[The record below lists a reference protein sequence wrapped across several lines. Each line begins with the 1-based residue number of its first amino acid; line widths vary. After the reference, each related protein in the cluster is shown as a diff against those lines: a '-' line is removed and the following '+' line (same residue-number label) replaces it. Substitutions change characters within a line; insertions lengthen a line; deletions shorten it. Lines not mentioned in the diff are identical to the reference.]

1 MVMKRTTNI
10 LDRIGSLIPGYSG
23 YAKRDNQRISD
34 KLLRNQIATRLVE
47 VENAINDMQKKAA
60 RREIDVDLL
69 ILEELRKGCST
80 LSAKIRNA
88 AYGASALFDK
98 EQIKEEELE
107 EIYRLDEYIL
117 DQVEHLNLLMQQDH
131 EANFL
136 VAAIRSK
143 LKEVENAFNERK
155 DYIQFKGN
163 K

>member
-1 MVMKRTTNI
+1 MTKRNVTI
-10 LDRIGSLIPGYSG
+10 LDRIGILIPGYTG

-34 KLLRNQIATRLVE
+34 KLLRDQIASRLDA
-47 VENAINDMQKKAA
+47 VENAINDIQKNAV
-60 RREIDVDLL
+60 RGEIGVDLL
-69 ILEELRKGCST
+69 VLEELRKGSST

-98 EQIKEEELE
+98 EQIKEEELQ
-107 EIYRLDEYIL
+107 EICRLDEIIL
-117 DQVEHLNLLMQQDH
+117 DQVEHLNLLIQQGH

-143 LKEVENAFNERK
+143 LKEVEKAFNERT

>member
-1 MVMKRTTNI
+1 MTKRNATI
-10 LDRIGSLIPGYSG
+10 LDRIGSLIPGYTG

-34 KLLRNQIATRLVE
+34 KLLRDQIASRLDA
-47 VENAINDMQKKAA
+47 VENAINDLQKNAS
-60 RREIDVDLL
+60 RGEIAIDLL
-69 ILEELRKGCST
+69 VLEELRKGCST

-98 EQIKEEELE
+98 EQIKEEELQ
-107 EIYRLDEYIL
+107 EIYRLDEIIL
-117 DQVEHLNLLMQQDH
+117 DQVEHLNLLIQQDQ

-143 LKEVENAFNERK
+143 LKEVEKAFNERT

>member
-1 MVMKRTTNI
+1 MKRTTNI

-34 KLLRNQIATRLVE
+34 KLLRDKIAARLVE

-88 AYGASALFDK
+88 TYGASALFDK
-98 EQIKEEELE
+98 EQIKEEELQ

-117 DQVEHLNLLMQQDH
+117 DQVEHLNLLMQQEQ

-136 VAAIRSK
+136 VAAIRLK
-143 LKEVENAFNERK
+143 LKEVEKAFSERT
-155 DYIQFKGN
+155 DYIQFNRN

>member
-1 MVMKRTTNI
+1 
-10 LDRIGSLIPGYSG
+10 
-23 YAKRDNQRISD
+23 
-34 KLLRNQIATRLVE
+34 
-47 VENAINDMQKKAA
+47 MQKKAA

-88 AYGASALFDK
+88 TYGASALFDK

-107 EIYRLDEYIL
+107 DIYRLDEYIL
-117 DQVEHLNLLMQQDH
+117 DHVEHLSLLIQQDQ

-143 LKEVENAFNERK
+143 LKDMEKLFNERT
-155 DYIQFKGN
+155 DYIQFNGN

>member
-1 MVMKRTTNI
+1 MAERNVNL
-10 LDRIGSLIPGYSG
+10 LDRIGSIIPGYIG

-34 KLLRNQIATRLVE
+34 KLLRDKIATRLVE

-88 AYGASALFDK
+88 TYGASALFDK

-107 EIYRLDEYIL
+107 DIYRLDEYIL
-117 DQVEHLNLLMQQDH
+117 DHVEHLSLLIQQDQ

-143 LKEVENAFNERK
+143 LKDMEKLFNERT
-155 DYIQFKGN
+155 DYIQFNGN